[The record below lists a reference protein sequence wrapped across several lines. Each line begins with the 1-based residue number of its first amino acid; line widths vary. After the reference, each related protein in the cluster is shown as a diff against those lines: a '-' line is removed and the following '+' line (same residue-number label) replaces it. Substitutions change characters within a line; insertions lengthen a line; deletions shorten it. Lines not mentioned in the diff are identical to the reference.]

1 MRPARATPRGQR
13 RRRGTVPGPG
23 MGRGRGGSG
32 SRRAGGEYKPRGGA
46 SQSPRRTASGRC
58 RKPAEQRPPRR
69 AESNHSLGLLE
80 SVRQAAPLHRDR
92 KTRRVTRSFSR
103 GRLRECWWVFSRQD
117 SEVLRECWWV
127 SSRYEVSRETA
138 APCSGPLGQPR
149 QSPPANASESP

>member
-1 MRPARATPRGQR
+1 MRLAECRVTCDRPGPHLAAARGQR

-32 SRRAGGEYKPRGGA
+32 SRRAGGKYKPRGDA

-103 GRLRECWWVFSRQD
+103 GRLRECWWV
-117 SEVLRECWWV
+117 